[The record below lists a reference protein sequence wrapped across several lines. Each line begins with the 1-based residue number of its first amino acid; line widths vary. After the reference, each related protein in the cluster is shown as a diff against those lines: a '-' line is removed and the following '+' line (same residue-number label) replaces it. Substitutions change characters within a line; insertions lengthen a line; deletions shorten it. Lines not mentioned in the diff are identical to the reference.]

1 MDHPYPEM
9 QLKGPPS
16 GSPAFSTTHWNVVLE
31 AGQEDSPGA
40 AEALERLCQTYW
52 YPLYAFIRRKG
63 HSPSD
68 AQDLTQEFFARFLE
82 RKYVA
87 LADQSRGKFRTFLLR
102 SLEHFLINEWA
113 KAGAAKRGGAHRP
126 ISWDELEAERRYL
139 LEPADGH
146 TPDKLFEKRWAL
158 SLLDQ
163 VMGQLR
169 EEFSERDKR
178 KLFELLKGSIWGEPA
193 DATYE
198 EIAGWLGMSESA
210 VKVAGHRMRQ
220 RYRELLRAEVAQ
232 TVATSAEVDEE
243 LRYLAAVM
251 RG

>member
-1 MDHPYPEM
+1 MDKAYPQT
-9 QLKGPPS
+9 QLEEPPN
-16 GSPAFSTTHWNVVLE
+16 GRPAFSTTHWSVVLE

-40 AEALERLCQTYW
+40 AEALERLCRTYW

-63 HSPSD
+63 HSPPD

-87 LADQSRGKFRTFLLR
+87 LADQSRGRFRTFLLR

-113 KAGAAKRGGAHRP
+113 KAGAAKRVGAHRT
-126 ISWDELEAERRYL
+126 ISWDEVEAETRYL
-139 LEPADGH
+139 LESSNGN

-163 VMGQLR
+163 VMGRLR
-169 EEFSERDKR
+169 EEFSEPDKR
-178 KLFELLKGSIWGEPA
+178 KLFELLKGNIWGRSA
-193 DATYE
+193 DASYE
-198 EIAGWLGMSESA
+198 EIACRLRMSESA
-210 VKVAGHRMRQ
+210 VKVAAHRMRQ
-220 RYRELLRAEVAQ
+220 RYRELLRTEVAQ

-243 LRYLAAVM
+243 LRYLAAVL
-251 RG
+251 RN